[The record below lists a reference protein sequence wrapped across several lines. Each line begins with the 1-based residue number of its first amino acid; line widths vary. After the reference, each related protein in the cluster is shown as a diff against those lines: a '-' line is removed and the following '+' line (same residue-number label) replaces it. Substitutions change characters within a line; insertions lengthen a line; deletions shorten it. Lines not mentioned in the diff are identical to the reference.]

1 MRLLVTRPEPDALL
15 LKARL
20 ETLGHE
26 ATVAPLLSVSFDDT
40 EMVDLAEV
48 QAVIA
53 TSRNGLRGLKAQGA
67 HRIAALL
74 PLYAVGRATAKD
86 GAALGFKDI
95 ITGAGRVADLMP
107 EIVAG
112 ADPHEGV
119 LLHLAGDELAGR
131 MLDELE
137 LHGFRVLQPIVYRM
151 VPTDAFTEDTVEQIA
166 TGEVEGVLLFS
177 PRSASI
183 YANLIVQHGLESAA
197 QRLAHYC
204 LSAAVAQRLAP
215 LGPVQIAVADEPTL
229 DGILEAVGPG
239 EIAGD

>member
-20 ETLGHE
+20 ETMEHE
-26 ATVAPLLSVSFDDT
+26 ATVAPLLAVSFDDT

-67 HRIAALL
+67 HKIAALL

-95 ITGAGRVADLMP
+95 ITGAGRVADLVP

-112 ADPHEGV
+112 ADPQEGV

-131 MLDELE
+131 MADELE

-151 VPTDAFTEDTVEQIA
+151 VPAQAFDDDTAEQIA
-166 TGEVEGVLLFS
+166 TGEVDGVLLFS
-177 PRSASI
+177 PRTASI
-183 YANLIVQHGLESAA
+183 YARLIVQHGLAVPA

-204 LSAAVAQRLAP
+204 LSAAVAERLAP
-215 LGPVQIAVADEPTL
+215 LGAIKVQVADAATL
-229 DGILEAVGPG
+229 EGMLGMLE
-239 EIAGD
+239 